1 MKNIFKVNNKFEFV
15 PFIVSILISLGGGL
29 LIGYFIKDSLKT
41 YVSLTKPVFSPPGWV
56 FGIVWPILYIL
67 IGIALYRVYLTLKHE
82 NRSYE
87 VLVLYIVQLL
97 LNFSWPI
104 IFFTLRL
111 YGISALIIIILI
123 VLIILCII
131 KFMKIDKVSSVLLVP
146 YLLWCIYA
154 SYLNVMVWILN
165 EM

>member
-41 YVSLTKPVFSPPGWV
+41 YTSLTKPAFSPPGWV
-56 FGIVWPILYIL
+56 FGVVWPILYIL
-67 IGIALYRVYLTLKHE
+67 IGIALYRVYLTLKYR
-82 NRSYE
+82 NRSYG
-87 VLVLYIVQLL
+87 VLVLYIAQLL

-104 IFFTLRL
+104 VFFTLRL

-131 KFMKIDKVSSVLLVP
+131 KFIKVDKVSSILLVP